1 MRATPPG
8 PKGAPI
14 IGNTRRFA
22 RDPFSFMSACRDA
35 YGDVAQFSLAD
46 DPAYLLTN
54 PADVERVLVSEERK
68 YRKPLF
74 DDDLK
79 DLLGNGLLLS
89 EGEFWRRER
98 RRVQPAF
105 DMRRIGGLTD
115 MMTDHTEDTLAEWSD
130 GETIPIDTEMARLT
144 VKIIVDTMFGVS
156 FEDETVERM
165 QANLEPLGRHFEP
178 DILRT
183 LLPEWVPTQ
192 ENREYQAAIETL
204 EGLIEDVLAE
214 RRGTAEDPSVDPSTT
229 NIEGDRPMDLL
240 SILLRAQPEEQEVD
254 DELLRDELMTMLL
267 AGHDTTAL
275 ALTYTWYLLAHNPE
289 VEARLH
295 RELDHVLGGR
305 VPTMADVRELE
316 YTERVL
322 KEAMRLYPP
331 VYALFREARTDVR
344 LGGYRVPKGA
354 VLMLP
359 QWAIHRDPRYYDDPL
374 EFDPDR
380 WAPDRAAE
388 RPNYAYF
395 PFGGGPRH
403 CIGKRFSLLEATLIL
418 GTIGQDYRLE
428 LTAEE
433 PISLQGSL
441 TMHPEEPIE
450 AVVRER

>member
-1 MRATPPG
+1 
-8 PKGAPI
+8 
-14 IGNTRRFA
+14 
-22 RDPFSFMSACRDA
+22 MSACRDA
-35 YGDVAQFSLAD
+35 YGDVARFSLGGD
-46 DPAYLLTN
+46 RAYLLTN
-54 PADVERVLVSEERK
+54 PADVERVLVSDERK
-68 YRKPLF
+68 YRKPVF

-79 DLLGNGLLLS
+79 ELLGNGLLLS

-98 RRVQPAF
+98 RRAQPAF
-105 DMRRIGGLTD
+105 DTRRIAGLAET
-115 MMTDHTEDTLAEWSD
+115 MTDHATDTLAEWHD
-130 GETIPIDTEMARLT
+130 GEAIAIDTEMARLT
-144 VKIIVDTMFGVS
+144 VKIIVDAMFGVS
-156 FEDETVERM
+156 FDEGAVERM

-178 DILRT
+178 DVLRT

-204 EGLIEDVLAE
+204 EGLIEDVLIE
-214 RRGTAEDPSVDPSTT
+214 RRGTAEDPSVDPSTMHAG
-229 NIEGDRPMDLL
+229 GDRPMDLL
-240 SILLRAQPEEQEVD
+240 SILLRAQRQEGEVD
-254 DELLRDELMTMLL
+254 EELLRDELMTMLL

-275 ALTYTWYLLAHNPE
+275 ALTYTWYLLAHNPDA
-289 VEARLH
+289 EARLH
-295 RELDHVLGGR
+295 AELDRVLDGR
-305 VPTMADVRELE
+305 TPTMTDVRELT

-331 VYALFREARTDVR
+331 VYALFREPRTDVR
-344 LGGYRVPKGA
+344 LGGYRVPEGS

-359 QWAIHRDPRYYDDPL
+359 QWAIHRDPRWYENPL

-380 WAPDRAAE
+380 WKPERAVE

-403 CIGKRFSLLEATLIL
+403 CIGKHFSMLEATLIL
-418 GTIGQDYRLE
+418 GTIAQDYRLE
-428 LTAEE
+428 LRSRK